1 MREAGERRDQ
11 LGGETGVRSDET
23 RHRGY
28 AQLGLTLILKIPD
41 CRTSRSMIAAVMN
54 QVNVRFMSPG
64 GHCNFLHPWPGQNPP
79 PDDGR
84 RVMITR

>member
-1 MREAGERRDQ
+1 VKEGLTIEYPRIKACAKRESAEISS
-11 LGGETGVRSDET
+11 GGETGVRSDET

-54 QVNVRFMSPG
+54 QVNVRFMSDPG
-64 GHCNFLHPWPGQNPP
+64 GLSPERLIVF
-79 PDDGR
+79 
-84 RVMITR
+84 M